1 MHLFLYFHAVLI
13 QGSQWIARSMISVFV
28 LFTCAGV
35 SQTFA
40 QEQESSSV
48 ECIAQDT
55 NVRIEKG
62 AFEALDGK
70 KIRNIHFKQ
79 LNVFDESD
87 PKENNKVYRFLNNIH
102 FTTRK
107 KVVESQL
114 LFEAG
119 DTINYKNMDESG
131 RILRT
136 RKYLTDAYV
145 VPETVCGDEVDV
157 LVVTRDSWALEPRV
171 SYSHKSDNNQ
181 TGFGINDGNIF
192 GTGNSLTIGYSE
204 NEQRN
209 AISYDFSNP
218 HFFNKPV
225 AVHLTY
231 DDASDGRNTVVDV
244 SHPFYSLDTPWSA
257 GGRLSDLTQIDT
269 IRSRGVIVNEFRHR
283 TVENVAYFGLATD
296 INNNFTQRWLVGF
309 THEED
314 SFFDTEETQRGVPAR
329 DKAVYPWIEY
339 QYIENKFGVLKNVNQ
354 IHRLEDVATGEK
366 VTVRLGMA
374 GKSFGNPDDVVRYK
388 IDYENF
394 LDISDKHLFEFEAE
408 LDGRQH
414 LGISGL
420 DPNILTSSIAYHYLQ
435 DEKNR
440 WYARAEFGYGEN
452 LPQYKE
458 LTVGDITG
466 LRGYPTDFL
475 RGNKR
480 YTFTLERRYFSDVYL
495 FNLVRM
501 GGVVFVDTG
510 KAWGLPNEPYSPLLT
525 NVGLGL
531 RFSSTKV
538 RVGNVAHI
546 DIAMPTSART
556 GLKKYQLTIGAYQ
569 KF

>member
-1 MHLFLYFHAVLI
+1 MLPLSFQYLLSKFLPFRFVKKACLSLLLSVWAM
-13 QGSQWIARSMISVFV
+13 GSV
-28 LFTCAGV
+28 
-35 SQTFA
+35 A
-40 QEQESSSV
+40 QENPTTD
-48 ECIAQDT
+48 CIASDIQ
-55 NVRIEKG
+55 VRIETG
-62 AFEALDGK
+62 AFEKLNGK
-70 KIRNIHFKQ
+70 KIRNINYKQ

-87 PKENNKVYRFLNNIH
+87 PKENNRIYRFLNALH

-107 KVVESQL
+107 SVVESQL
-114 LFEAG
+114 LFKTG
-119 DTINYKNMDESG
+119 DIINHQTIDESA

-136 RKYLTDAYV
+136 RSYLTDAYIM
-145 VPETVCGDEVDV
+145 PEAICGDQVDV

-171 SYSHKSDNNQ
+171 SYTRESNDNQ

-204 NEQRN
+204 NQQRN

-218 HFFNKPV
+218 HIFNKPV
-225 AVHLTY
+225 AVRLSFADT
-231 DDASDGRNTVVDV
+231 SDGRNTLVDV
-244 SHPFYSLDTPWSA
+244 SHPFYALDTPWSA
-257 GGRLSDLTQIDT
+257 GGRLSDLSQIDT
-269 IRSRGVIVNEFRHR
+269 IRSRGIVVNEFRHR
-283 TVENVAYFGLATD
+283 AVEHVGYFGLATD

-314 SFFDTEETQRGVPAR
+314 SFYEIEETLSGIPAR

-354 IHRLEDVATGEK
+354 IQRLEDVAAGQK
-366 VTVRLGMA
+366 ITVRVGMA
-374 GKSFGNPDDVVRYK
+374 GKTFGNPDDVVRYK

-394 LDISDKHLFEFEAE
+394 IEASDKHIFEVAAK

-420 DPNILTSSIAYHYLQ
+420 DPNILTSSVAYHYLQ
-435 DEKNR
+435 DDKNR
-440 WYARAEFGYGEN
+440 WYARAEFGIGQN

-458 LTVGDITG
+458 FTVGDITG
-466 LRGYPTDFL
+466 LRGYPTDYL

-480 YTFTLERRYFSDVYL
+480 YAFTLERRYFSDIYL
-495 FNLVRM
+495 FNLLRM
-501 GGVVFVDTG
+501 GAVVFVDSG
-510 KAWGLPNEPYSPLLT
+510 KAWGLPSETYSPLLT
-525 NVGLGL
+525 NVGVGL

-538 RVGNVAHI
+538 RVGNVARI
-546 DIAMPTSART
+546 DIAVPTAAKS
-556 GLKKYQLTIGAYQ
+556 GLDKYQLTIGAYQ